1 VAAAPEGR
9 SRAAA
14 SRLPS
19 FRLGRRIWLIG
30 PLVLYA
36 VLRIPSFLEPHWYT
50 DEAGYVTTA
59 RALLQGKVLYSQI
72 WTNKP
77 PLQIWTVPAVI
88 KLVGTSEAALHV
100 LTFLTGLLT
109 LLAVAYTADRLL
121 GRRRAV
127 VALVL
132 AAVMLGTPLLDA
144 ELILPESLLIAPM
157 AWAGALLLT
166 RVTAPDTRRWPLW
179 PLAVGALAAAG
190 IAYQQ
195 TALADTC
202 AFGLILATAGRAS
215 WRRVAMYAATVAGL
229 TAAWLIPALVTAGAG
244 KVAYALVGY
253 WVQFTQAQVLGAGHW
268 SLPIPIP
275 ISAVFALVVLT
286 LVVFGAW
293 LRRRDRDI
301 CWALWVWAA
310 VALLVPAVAGQPY
323 PHYLLPSLVP
333 TALALSSLGL
343 GMRLPARV
351 SSSRRRAGA
360 GLVIATGL
368 ALVAAAP
375 TGLDWSPAL
384 AVGNHSFATYYAG
397 AFATLT
403 RGQSLTAY
411 QDQFDYRVSEDSAVS
426 AWINALGLDGSSAV
440 VWSADAW
447 LYDLDDLQLV
457 LPTPPIYNDEVLLG
471 NDGPVAQKVADLDPE
486 IVITEGSAR
495 QAYPEINSVLNDG
508 YQEVDESG
516 SEIVWLRNDLVAS
529 VMGPTGLG

>member
-1 VAAAPEGR
+1 VAAAAGGR
-9 SRAAA
+9 GHATGPVPPY
-14 SRLPS
+14 RL
-19 FRLGRRIWLIG
+19 RRGIWLIG

-36 VLRIPSFLEPHWYT
+36 LLRIPSFLEPHWYT

-77 PLQIWTVPAVI
+77 PLQIWTVAAVI
-88 KLVGTSEAALHV
+88 QFMGTSEAVLHV
-100 LTFLTGLLT
+100 VTFLTGVLT
-109 LLAVAYTADRLL
+109 LLAVAYAGNRLL
-121 GRRRAV
+121 GRRRTV

-132 AAVMLGTPLLDA
+132 AAIMLGTPLLDA

-166 RVTAPDTRRWPLW
+166 RVAAPDTRRWPLW
-179 PLAVGALAAAG
+179 PVAVGALAAIG

-215 WRRVAMYAATVAGL
+215 WRRVAMYAVTVAGL
-229 TAAWLIPALVTAGAG
+229 TAAWLIPALLTAGAG

-253 WVQFTQAQVLGAGHW
+253 WVQSTEAQVLGVGRW

-275 ISAVFALVVLT
+275 ISAVFALVVLA
-286 LVVFGAW
+286 VVVSGAW

-301 CWALWVWAA
+301 SWTLWVWAA

-333 TALALSSLGL
+333 AALALSSLGL
-343 GMRLPARV
+343 RLPARAP
-351 SSSRRRAGA
+351 SRRRLASA
-360 GLVIATGL
+360 GLILATGL
-368 ALVAAAP
+368 ALVGAAP
-375 TGLDWSPAL
+375 TGLDWPPIL
-384 AVGNHSFATYYAG
+384 AVNNHSLAAYYGG
-397 AFATLT
+397 AISTLT
-403 RGQSLTAY
+403 RGQSLVAY
-411 QDQFDYRVSEDSAVS
+411 RDQFDYRVSEDSAV
-426 AWINALGLDGSSAV
+426 AVWIKAHGMDGSSAV

-447 LYDLDDLQLV
+447 LYELSDLQLL

-471 NDGPVAQKVADLDPE
+471 YDGPVAQKVADLDPE

-508 YQEVDESG
+508 YQEVDKSG
-516 SEIVWLRNDLVAS
+516 SEIVWLRSDLVAS